1 MSSGL
6 IHVADE
12 QYGVLRKSARLNPT
26 SIPVQLL
33 TPRLM
38 NYIIIS
44 ETPIKNNMNYKVI
57 YDSIEPLTLFPTF
70 SNRDGQNRCFD
81 PSLLIDI
88 HTGQTPVCPGVF
100 SNMIVDDSDAQNDVL
115 NALQEM
121 QDTTFESDYDDS
133 TYVDSDDST
142 YDSDVSDSDV
152 GGDIIM
158 SSNSSDDSSCEDSS
172 SDYDWNDAINSLPS
186 DDSDYENDSLSFNKN
201 LLKQTLLNLQHR
213 MDSMTY
219 GTYLADIEWSV
230 SMEDLNTIAASI
242 SANYY

>member
-26 SIPVQLL
+26 SIPVQLF

-38 NYIIIS
+38 KYMLICQ
-44 ETPIKNNMNYKVI
+44 TPIKNYVNYKVI
-57 YDSIEPLTLFPTF
+57 YVSIEPLTLFPTF
-70 SNRDGQNRCFD
+70 SN
-81 PSLLIDI
+81 LIA
-88 HTGQTPVCPGVF
+88 
-100 SNMIVDDSDAQNDVL
+100 NDSDAQNDVL
-115 NALQEM
+115 NALQQME
-121 QDTTFESDYDDS
+121 DNTYDSDYDDS
-133 TYVDSDDST
+133 TYVDSDTSDST
-142 YDSDVSDSDV
+142 YDDDVD
-152 GGDIIM
+152 GDIIM
-158 SSNSSDDSSCEDSS
+158 SSSDYDGDSEWNDAINSLPSDGGDSSGNSSGEDSS

-186 DDSDYENDSLSFNKN
+186 DDSDYENDSLLFNKN
-201 LLKQTLLNLQHR
+201 LLKQTLHNLQHR

-242 SANYY
+242 STNYY

>member
-26 SIPVQLL
+26 SIPVHLL

-70 SNRDGQNRCFD
+70 SN
-81 PSLLIDI
+81 LIA
-88 HTGQTPVCPGVF
+88 
-100 SNMIVDDSDAQNDVL
+100 NDSDAQNDVL
-115 NALQEM
+115 NALQQM
-121 QDTTFESDYDDS
+121 QDNTYDSDYDDS
-133 TYVDSDDST
+133 TYVDSDTSDST
-142 YDSDVSDSDV
+142 YVDDVD
-152 GGDIIM
+152 GDIIM
-158 SSNSSDDSSCEDSS
+158 SSSDYDSSSDSVWNDAINSVPSDGGDSGGDSSSGDSSGEDSSGEDSS

-186 DDSDYENDSLSFNKN
+186 DDSDYENDSLLFNKN

-242 SANYY
+242 STNYY

>member
-6 IHVADE
+6 IHVADK

-57 YDSIEPLTLFPTF
+57 YDSIEPLTLFPT
-70 SNRDGQNRCFD
+70 
-81 PSLLIDI
+81 
-88 HTGQTPVCPGVF
+88 F

-158 SSNSSDDSSCEDSS
+158 SSNSSSDDSSCEDSS

>member
-1 MSSGL
+1 MSSSGL

-33 TPRLM
+33 TPRLI

-44 ETPIKNNMNYKVI
+44 QTPIKNNMNYKVI

-70 SNRDGQNRCFD
+70 SN
-81 PSLLIDI
+81 LIANDY
-88 HTGQTPVCPGVF
+88 
-100 SNMIVDDSDAQNDVL
+100 DAQNDVL
-115 NALQEM
+115 NALQQM
-121 QDTTFESDYDDS
+121 QDNTYDSDYDDS
-133 TYVDSDDST
+133 TYVDSDTSDSTYVDSDTSDST
-142 YDSDVSDSDV
+142 YDDDVD
-152 GGDIIM
+152 GDIIM
-158 SSNSSDDSSCEDSS
+158 SSSDYDSDSEWNDTINSIPSDGSSGGDSS

-186 DDSDYENDSLSFNKN
+186 DDSDYENDSLLFNKN
-201 LLKQTLLNLQHR
+201 SLKQALLNLQHR

-230 SMEDLNTIAASI
+230 SIEDLNTIATSI
-242 SANYY
+242 STNYY

>member
-26 SIPVQLL
+26 SIPVELL
-33 TPRLM
+33 TPRLI

-44 ETPIKNNMNYKVI
+44 QTPIKNNMNYKVI

-70 SNRDGQNRCFD
+70 SN
-81 PSLLIDI
+81 LIA
-88 HTGQTPVCPGVF
+88 
-100 SNMIVDDSDAQNDVL
+100 NDSDAQNDVL
-115 NALQEM
+115 NALQQME
-121 QDTTFESDYDDS
+121 DNTYDSDYDDS
-133 TYVDSDDST
+133 TYVDSDTSDST
-142 YDSDVSDSDV
+142 YDDVD
-152 GGDIIM
+152 GDIIM
-158 SSNSSDDSSCEDSS
+158 SSSDYDGDSEWNNAINSLPSDGGDSGGDSGDDSGGDSS

-186 DDSDYENDSLSFNKN
+186 DDSDYENDSLLFNKN
-201 LLKQTLLNLQHR
+201 LLKQTLHNLQHR

-242 SANYY
+242 STNYY

>member
-1 MSSGL
+1 MSSSGL

-33 TPRLM
+33 TPRLI

-44 ETPIKNNMNYKVI
+44 QTPIKNNMNYKVI

-70 SNRDGQNRCFD
+70 SN
-81 PSLLIDI
+81 LIA
-88 HTGQTPVCPGVF
+88 
-100 SNMIVDDSDAQNDVL
+100 NDSDAQNDVL
-115 NALQEM
+115 NALQQM
-121 QDTTFESDYDDS
+121 QDNTYDSDYDDS
-133 TYVDSDDST
+133 TYVDSDTSDST
-142 YDSDVSDSDV
+142 YVDDVD
-152 GGDIIM
+152 GDIIM
-158 SSNSSDDSSCEDSS
+158 SSSDYDSSSDSVWNDAINSVPSDGGDSS

-186 DDSDYENDSLSFNKN
+186 DDSDYENDSLLFNKN
-201 LLKQTLLNLQHR
+201 LLKQTLHNLQHR

-242 SANYY
+242 STNYY